1 MHIRASYEDDALR
14 VIKRGRVGCEGG
26 GMRGD
31 MDLFGIRGKMAV
43 DQFIRFRHRI
53 KIAAQLPL
61 FAEFSFFSKLSL
73 GKTVLGVL
81 KKGNSRRF
89 CV

>member
-1 MHIRASYEDDALR
+1 
-14 VIKRGRVGCEGG
+14 
-26 GMRGD
+26 MRGD

>member
-1 MHIRASYEDDALR
+1 MKMTHYGSSKE
-14 VIKRGRVGCEGG
+14 VGWGVRGGDE
-26 GMRGD
+26 GD

-73 GKTVLGVL
+73 EKTVLGVL
-81 KKGNSRRF
+81 KKGSPRRF